1 MNLRGKRTFVFQPGS
16 RNRAE
21 SGRSQAFRFPSAWL
35 WRCAAVLALVIAYP
49 APAQQAPQAL
59 ARELLREMIETDTT
73 GEHGDTTPLANALAN
88 RFRKAGFPAEDVLVL
103 GPQARHRNLV
113 VRLRGSGHAKPIL
126 VISHLDVVEA
136 RPEDWT
142 FPPFKLTETNGWLY
156 GRGTQDIKGEA
167 AAEAAEFLQ
176 LKQEGI
182 VPKRDFI
189 LALTTGEE
197 GATFYNG
204 MDWLLKNHRELID
217 AEYCLNGD
225 GGGPESDHGRP
236 VFRAFQTS
244 EKIYH
249 NFELTVTDRGGH
261 SSLPHPGTAI
271 QVLARGVARLDD
283 HEPPAR
289 LDDTT
294 RIFFRRMASIEHGET
309 AALMA
314 KAAQG
319 DTNAM
324 AALSKDPEW
333 NAQLHTTWVTTLIQ
347 GGHASN
353 ALPQRASAIV
363 NCRMLPGDD
372 ILDIQRQLTNTLAE
386 PRIQVKLLGKSRPSP
401 ASPLRE
407 DVLTVVERCTEAT
420 WPGCPVVPTM
430 ETGATD
436 GSYLRRA
443 GIPTYG
449 IGGIPVD
456 RDDIR
461 AHGKDERIRVKDFEA
476 GVKAF
481 ALLLRNIAGRE

>member
-1 MNLRGKRTFVFQPGS
+1 MKRRGRRTFLLMAQ
-16 RNRAE
+16 
-21 SGRSQAFRFPSAWL
+21 
-35 WRCAAVLALVIAYP
+35 CASVLAVLIGCP
-49 APAQQAPQAL
+49 APGQEAPQTL

-73 GEHGDTTPLANALAN
+73 GEHGDTTPLANALAT
-88 RFRKAGFPAEDVLVL
+88 RFRKAGFPAEDIQVL
-103 GPQARHRNLV
+103 GPQTRHRNLV
-113 VRLRGSGHAKPIL
+113 VRLRGSGRARLIL

-136 RPEDWT
+136 KPEDWT
-142 FPPFKLTETNGWLY
+142 VPPFKLTEKDGWLY

-167 AAEAAEFLQ
+167 AAEAASFLQ

-182 VPKRDFI
+182 VPKRDLI

-204 MDWLLKNHRELID
+204 MDWLLKNRRELID

-225 GGGPESDHGRP
+225 AGGPESEQGPP
-236 VFRAFQTS
+236 VFRAFQAS
-244 EKIYH
+244 EKAYY
-249 NFELTVTDRGGH
+249 NFALTVTDPGGH

-283 HEPPAR
+283 QQPAAR

-294 RIFFRRMASIEHGET
+294 RTFFRRMAAIEHGEA

-314 KAAQG
+314 KVAKG

-324 AALSKDPEW
+324 ATLSKDPEW
-333 NAQLHTTWVTTLIQ
+333 NAKLHTTWVTTLIQ
-347 GGHASN
+347 GDHATN
-353 ALPQRASAIV
+353 ALPQRATAIV
-363 NCRMLPGDD
+363 NCRMLPCDD

-386 PRIQVKLLGKSRPSP
+386 PRIQVRLLGRPRPSP

-407 DVLTVVERCTEAT
+407 DVLAAVERSTEAV
-420 WPGCPVVPTM
+420 WPGCVVVPTM
-430 ETGATD
+430 ENGATD
-436 GSYLRRA
+436 GTYLRRA

-456 RDDIR
+456 RDDVR
-461 AHGKDERIRVKDFEA
+461 AHGKDERIRVKDFES
-476 GVKAF
+476 GVKTF
-481 ALLLRNIAGRE
+481 ALLLRELPGQER

>member
-1 MNLRGKRTFVFQPGS
+1 LLV
-16 RNRAE
+16 A
-21 SGRSQAFRFPSAWL
+21 
-35 WRCAAVLALVIAYP
+35 RCAPVLAVLIGCPAL
-49 APAQQAPQAL
+49 AQEAPQTL

-73 GEHGDTTPLANALAN
+73 GEHGDTTPLANALAA
-88 RFRKAGFPAEDVLVL
+88 RFRQAGFPAEDVQVL
-103 GPQARHRNLV
+103 GPETRHRNLV
-113 VRLRGSGHAKPIL
+113 VRLRGSGHARPIL

-136 RPEDWT
+136 KPEDWT
-142 FPPFKLTETNGWLY
+142 VPPFKLTEKDGWLY

-167 AAEAAEFLQ
+167 AAEAASFLQ

-204 MDWLLKNHRELID
+204 MDWLLTNHRELID

-225 GGGPESDHGRP
+225 GGGPESEQGRP
-236 VFRAFQTS
+236 VFRAFQAS
-244 EKIYH
+244 EKAYH
-249 NFELTVTDRGGH
+249 NFALTVTDPGGH

-283 HEPPAR
+283 QQPAAR
-289 LDDTT
+289 LDETIRT
-294 RIFFRRMASIEHGET
+294 FFRRMAAIEHGE
-309 AALMA
+309 AATLMA
-314 KAAQG
+314 KVADG

-324 AALSKDPEW
+324 ATLSKDPEW
-333 NAQLHTTWVTTLIQ
+333 NAKLHTTWVTTLIQ
-347 GGHASN
+347 GGHATN
-353 ALPQRASAIV
+353 ALPQRATAIV

-372 ILDIQRQLTNTLAE
+372 ILDIQHQLASTLAE
-386 PRIQVKLLGKSRPSP
+386 PRIEVRLLGTPRPSP

-407 DVLTVVERCTEAT
+407 DILAAVERSTVAV
-420 WPGCPVVPTM
+420 WPGCPAVPTM
-430 ETGATD
+430 ENGATD
-436 GSYLRRA
+436 GTYLRRA

-476 GVKAF
+476 GVRTF
-481 ALLLRNIAGRE
+481 ALLLRDLAGQER

>member
-1 MNLRGKRTFVFQPGS
+1 
-16 RNRAE
+16 
-21 SGRSQAFRFPSAWL
+21 
-35 WRCAAVLALVIAYP
+35 
-49 APAQQAPQAL
+49 
-59 ARELLREMIETDTT
+59 MIETDTT
-73 GEHGDTTPLANALAN
+73 GEHGDTTPLANALAA
-88 RFRKAGFPAEDVLVL
+88 RFRKAGFPAEDVQVL
-103 GPQARHRNLV
+103 GPQTRHCNLV
-113 VRLRGSGHAKPIL
+113 VRLRGSGHARPIL

-136 RPEDWT
+136 KSEDWT
-142 FPPFKLTETNGWLY
+142 VPPFRLTEKDGWLY

-167 AAEAAEFLQ
+167 AAEAAAFLQ

-197 GATFYNG
+197 GGTFYNG

-225 GGGPESDHGRP
+225 GGGPESEQARP
-236 VFRAFQTS
+236 VFRAFQAS
-244 EKIYH
+244 EKAYY
-249 NFELTVTDRGGH
+249 NFTLTVTDPGGH

-271 QVLARGVARLDD
+271 QMLARGVARLDD
-283 HEPPAR
+283 QQAAAR

-294 RIFFRRMASIEHGET
+294 RTFFRRMAAIEHGEA

-333 NAQLHTTWVTTLIQ
+333 NAKLHTTWVTTLIQ
-347 GGHASN
+347 GGHATN
-353 ALPQRASAIV
+353 ALPQRATAIV

-386 PRIQVKLLGKSRPSP
+386 PRIEVRLPGRSRPSP

-407 DVLTVVERCTEAT
+407 DVLAAVERSTEAV

-430 ETGATD
+430 ENGATD
-436 GSYLRRA
+436 GTYLRRA

-456 RDDIR
+456 RDDVR

-481 ALLLRNIAGRE
+481 ALLLRDLASQER

>member
-1 MNLRGKRTFVFQPGS
+1 MNWC
-16 RNRAE
+16 
-21 SGRSQAFRFPSAWL
+21 GRVGPWL
-35 WRCAAVLALVIAYP
+35 TVQCAAVLVLFTCSS
-49 APAQQAPQAL
+49 APGQGAPQAL
-59 ARELLREMIETDTT
+59 AREILREVIETDTT
-73 GEHGDTTPLANALAN
+73 GEHGDTTPLANSLAA
-88 RFRKAGFPAEDVLVL
+88 RFRQVGIPAEDVQVL
-103 GPQARHRNLV
+103 GPEVRHRNLV
-113 VRLRGSGHAKPIL
+113 VRLRGSGQAKPIL

-142 FPPFKLTETNGWLY
+142 YPPFKLTEKDGWLY

-167 AAEAAEFLQ
+167 ATEAAAFLQ
-176 LKQEGI
+176 LKQQGV
-182 VPKRDFI
+182 VPKRDLI

-204 MDWLLKNHRELID
+204 IEWLLQNHRELID

-225 GGGPESDHGRP
+225 GGGPESEQGRP
-236 VFRAFQTS
+236 VFRALQCS
-244 EKIYH
+244 EKGFY
-249 NFELTVTDRGGH
+249 NFALTVTDPGGH

-271 QVLARGVARLDD
+271 EVLARGVARLDE
-283 HEPPAR
+283 HEPVAR

-294 RIFFRRMASIEHGET
+294 RAFFGRMATIEHGET

-314 KAAQG
+314 KVAQG

-324 AALSKDPEW
+324 TTLSKDTEW
-333 NAQLHTTWVTTLIQ
+333 NAQLHTTWVATLIQ
-347 GGHASN
+347 GGHATN

-363 NCRMLPGDD
+363 NCRMLPGDE
-372 ILDIQRQLTNTLAE
+372 ILDIQRQLMNVLAE
-386 PRIQVKLLGKSRPSP
+386 PRIEVRLLGTPRRSP
-401 ASPLRE
+401 ASPLRS
-407 DVLTVVERCTEAT
+407 DVMQAVERSTEAV

-436 GSYLRRA
+436 GASLRRA

-449 IGGIPVD
+449 IGCIPVD

-481 ALLLRNIAGRE
+481 MLLFRDVAGQPR

>member
-1 MNLRGKRTFVFQPGS
+1 LVVPRW
-16 RNRAE
+16 A
-21 SGRSQAFRFPSAWL
+21 L
-35 WRCAAVLALVIAYP
+35 LLAVVSCLP
-49 APAQQAPQAL
+49 APAQEAPQGL

-73 GEHGDTTPLANALAN
+73 GEHGDTTPLVNALAD
-88 RFRKAGFPAEDVLVL
+88 RFRKAGFPAEDVQVL
-103 GPQARHRNLV
+103 GPETRHRNLV
-113 VRLRGSGHAKPIL
+113 VRLRGSRRARPIL

-136 RPEDWT
+136 KPEDWT
-142 FPPFKLTETNGWLY
+142 VPPFKLTERDGWLY

-167 AAEAAEFLQ
+167 AAEAAAFLQ

-182 VPKRDFI
+182 VPKRDLI

-197 GATFYNG
+197 GGTFYNG
-204 MDWLLKNHRELID
+204 MDWLLKHHRALID

-225 GGGPESDHGRP
+225 GGGPEAANGRP
-236 VFRAFQTS
+236 VFRAFQAS
-244 EKIYH
+244 EKSYY
-249 NFELTVTDRGGH
+249 NFELTVTDPGGH

-283 HEPPAR
+283 RQPPAR

-294 RIFFRRMASIEHGET
+294 RTFFQRMAAVEHGEA

-314 KAAQG
+314 RLAQG

-333 NAQLHTTWVTTLIQ
+333 NAKLHTTWVTTLVQ
-347 GGHASN
+347 GGHATN
-353 ALPQRASAIV
+353 ALPQRATAIV

-372 ILDIQRQLTNTLAE
+372 ILDIQRQLTNALAE
-386 PRIQVKLLGKSRPSP
+386 PRITVRLLGKPHPSP

-407 DVLTVVERCTEAT
+407 DVLSAVQRSTEAV

-430 ETGATD
+430 ENGATD
-436 GSYLRRA
+436 GTYLRRA

-449 IGGIPVD
+449 ISGIPVD
-456 RDDIR
+456 RDDVR
-461 AHGKDERIRVKDFEA
+461 AHGKDERIRTNDFEA

-481 ALLLRNIAGRE
+481 ALLLRDVAHQEP

>member
-1 MNLRGKRTFVFQPGS
+1 MHL
-16 RNRAE
+16 A
-21 SGRSQAFRFPSAWL
+21 
-35 WRCAAVLALVIAYP
+35 RCASVLAVLIGCP
-49 APAQQAPQAL
+49 APAQEAPQTL

-73 GEHGDTTPLANALAN
+73 GEHGDTTPLANALAD
-88 RFRKAGFPAEDVLVL
+88 RFRKAGFPAEDVQVL
-103 GPQARHRNLV
+103 GPETRHRNLV
-113 VRLRGSGHAKPIL
+113 VRLRGSGRAQPIL

-136 RPEDWT
+136 KPEDWT
-142 FPPFKLTETNGWLY
+142 VPPFKLTEKEGWLY
-156 GRGTQDIKGEA
+156 GRGTQDIKGEG
-167 AAEAAEFLQ
+167 AAEAAAFLQ

-197 GATFYNG
+197 GGTFYNG
-204 MDWLLKNHRELID
+204 MDWLLKNQRALID

-225 GGGPESDHGRP
+225 GGGPESEQGRP
-236 VFRAFQTS
+236 VFRAFQAS
-244 EKIYH
+244 EKAFY
-249 NFELTVTDRGGH
+249 NFALTVTDRGGH

-271 QVLARGVARLDD
+271 QVLARGLARLDGRQ
-283 HEPPAR
+283 PPAL

-294 RIFFRRMASIEHGET
+294 RTFFRRMAAIEHGEA

-314 KAAQG
+314 KVAQG

-324 AALSKDPEW
+324 ATLSKDPEW
-333 NAQLHTTWVTTLIQ
+333 NAKLHTTWVTTLIQ
-347 GGHASN
+347 GGHATN
-353 ALPQRASAIV
+353 ALPQRATAIV

-372 ILDIQRQLTNTLAE
+372 ILDIQRQLTKALAE
-386 PRIQVKLLGKSRPSP
+386 PRIGVSLLGTPRPSP

-407 DVLTVVERCTEAT
+407 DVLAAVERSTEAV

-430 ETGATD
+430 ENGATD
-436 GSYLRRA
+436 GTYLRCA

-456 RDDIR
+456 RDDVR

-476 GVKAF
+476 GVKTF
-481 ALLLRNIAGRE
+481 ALLLRDLAGQER

>member
-1 MNLRGKRTFVFQPGS
+1 MAQ
-16 RNRAE
+16 
-21 SGRSQAFRFPSAWL
+21 
-35 WRCAAVLALVIAYP
+35 CASVLAVLIGCS
-49 APAQQAPQAL
+49 APAQEAPQVL
-59 ARELLREMIETDTT
+59 AREVLREMIETDTT
-73 GEHGDTTPLANALAN
+73 GEHGDTTPLANALAD
-88 RFRKAGFPAEDVLVL
+88 RFRKAGFPAEDVQVL

-113 VRLRGSGHAKPIL
+113 VRLRGSGRARPIL

-136 RPEDWT
+136 KPEDWT
-142 FPPFKLTETNGWLY
+142 VPPFKLTEKDGWLY

-167 AAEAAEFLQ
+167 AAEAAAFLQ
-176 LKQEGI
+176 LKQEGV

-197 GATFYNG
+197 GGTFYNG
-204 MDWLLKNHRELID
+204 MDWLLKNHRALID

-225 GGGPESDHGRP
+225 GGGPESEQGRP
-236 VFRAFQTS
+236 VFRAFQAS
-244 EKIYH
+244 EKAYY
-249 NFELTVTDRGGH
+249 NFALTVTDPGGH

-283 HEPPAR
+283 
-289 LDDTT
+289 TT
-294 RIFFRRMASIEHGET
+294 RTFFRRMAAIEHGAA

-314 KAAQG
+314 KVALD

-324 AALSKDPEW
+324 AALSKDAEW
-333 NAQLHTTWVTTLIQ
+333 NAKLHTTWVTTLIQ
-347 GGHASN
+347 GGHATN
-353 ALPQRASAIV
+353 ALPQRAMAVV

-386 PRIQVKLLGKSRPSP
+386 PRIEVRLLGSSRPSP

-407 DVLTVVERCTEAT
+407 DVVAAVERSTEAV

-430 ETGATD
+430 ENGATD
-436 GSYLRRA
+436 GTYLRRA

-456 RDDIR
+456 RDDVR

-476 GVKAF
+476 GVKTF
-481 ALLLRNIAGRE
+481 ALLLRDLAGQER

>member
-1 MNLRGKRTFVFQPGS
+1 M
-16 RNRAE
+16 
-21 SGRSQAFRFPSAWL
+21 
-35 WRCAAVLALVIAYP
+35 RCALVLAVFAGHA
-49 APAQQAPQAL
+49 APAQKAPQEL
-59 ARELLREMIETDTT
+59 ARELLREMVETDTT
-73 GEHGDTTPLANALAN
+73 GEHGDTTPLANALAA
-88 RFRKAGFPAEDVLVL
+88 RFRRAGFPAEDVQVI
-103 GPQARHRNLV
+103 GPETRHRNLV
-113 VRLRGSGHAKPIL
+113 VRLRGSSRARPVL

-136 RPEDWT
+136 KPEDWT
-142 FPPFKLTETNGWLY
+142 VPPFKLTETNGWLY

-167 AAEAAEFLQ
+167 AAEAAAFLQ

-182 VPKRDFI
+182 VPKRDLI

-204 MDWLLKNHRELID
+204 IDWLLKNHRELID

-225 GGGPESDHGRP
+225 GGGPESEHGRP

-244 EKIYH
+244 EKGYY
-249 NFELTVTDRGGH
+249 NFALTVTDPGGH

-283 HEPPAR
+283 REPPAR

-294 RIFFRRMASIEHGET
+294 RTFFCRMAAIQHGET
-309 AALMA
+309 AALMTRVGL
-314 KAAQG
+314 G

-324 AALSKDPEW
+324 ATLSKDPEW
-333 NAQLHTTWVTTLIQ
+333 NAKLHTTWVTTLIQ
-347 GGHASN
+347 GGHATN
-353 ALPQRASAIV
+353 ALPQRATAIV

-372 ILDIQRQLTNTLAE
+372 IRDIQRQLSNTLAD
-386 PRIQVKLLGKSRPSP
+386 PRIEVRLLGRPHANP

-407 DVLTVVERCTEAT
+407 DVLAAVERSTEAL

-430 ETGATD
+430 ETGGTD
-436 GSYLRRA
+436 GAYLRPA

-449 IGGIPVD
+449 ISGIPVD
-456 RDDIR
+456 RDDVR

-481 ALLLRNIAGRE
+481 ALLLWDLAGQER

>member
-1 MNLRGKRTFVFQPGS
+1 MAQ
-16 RNRAE
+16 
-21 SGRSQAFRFPSAWL
+21 
-35 WRCAAVLALVIAYP
+35 CASVLAVLIGCP
-49 APAQQAPQAL
+49 APAREVPLAL

-73 GEHGDTTPLANALAN
+73 GEHGDTTLLANALAA
-88 RFRKAGFPAEDVLVL
+88 RFRKAGFPAEDIQVL
-103 GPQARHRNLV
+103 GPETRHRNLV
-113 VRLRGSGHAKPIL
+113 VRLRGSGSGRPIL

-136 RPEDWT
+136 KPEDWT
-142 FPPFKLTETNGWLY
+142 VPPFKLTEKDGWLY

-167 AAEAAEFLQ
+167 AAEAASFLQ
-176 LKQEGI
+176 LKLEGI

-197 GATFYNG
+197 GGTFYNG
-204 MDWLLKNHRELID
+204 MDWLLKNHRELIE

-225 GGGPESDHGRP
+225 GGGPEAAQGRP
-236 VFRAFQTS
+236 IFRAFQAS
-244 EKIYH
+244 EKAYY
-249 NFELTVTDRGGH
+249 NFALTVTDPGGH

-271 QVLARGVARLDD
+271 QVLARGVARLD
-283 HEPPAR
+283 EQQPTAR

-294 RIFFRRMASIEHGET
+294 RTFFRRMAAIEHGET

-314 KAAQG
+314 KVALD

-333 NAQLHTTWVTTLIQ
+333 NAKLHTTWVTTLIQ
-347 GGHASN
+347 GGHATN
-353 ALPQRASAIV
+353 ALPQRATAIV

-372 ILDIQRQLTNTLAE
+372 ILDIQRQLTNALAE
-386 PRIQVKLLGKSRPSP
+386 PRIEVRLLGRPRPSP

-407 DVLTVVERCTEAT
+407 DVMAAVERSTEVV

-430 ETGATD
+430 EDGATD
-436 GSYLRRA
+436 GTYLRRA

-456 RDDIR
+456 RDDVR
-461 AHGKDERIRVKDFEA
+461 AHGKDERIRAKDFES
-476 GVKAF
+476 GVKTF
-481 ALLLRNIAGRE
+481 ALLLRDVAGQER